1 MSSPQFLGNNLQQN
15 DQTNTKAPI
24 RMAAIVPKYSPLL
37 YCLLFLLLV
46 DFVIN
51 TFSELV
57 LSVSIAMLV
66 IYM

>member
-1 MSSPQFLGNNLQQN
+1 MNSPQYLSNNYQQN
-15 DQTNTKAPI
+15 DQLNKKAPI

-57 LSVSIAMLV
+57 LSVSIAMLI

>member
-1 MSSPQFLGNNLQQN
+1 MNSPHNLSRNNQQN
-15 DQTNTKAPI
+15 DHVNKTTPV

-46 DFVIN
+46 DFMIN
-51 TFSELV
+51 TFSEFV